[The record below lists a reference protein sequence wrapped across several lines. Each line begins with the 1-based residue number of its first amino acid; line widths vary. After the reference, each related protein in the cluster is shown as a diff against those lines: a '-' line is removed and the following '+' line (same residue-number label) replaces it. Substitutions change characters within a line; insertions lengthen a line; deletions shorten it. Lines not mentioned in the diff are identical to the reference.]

1 LKQVADDS
9 IFRRAKLRPA
19 RGILEMYALIYDEF
33 DRSKRE
39 KKVLSVHR
47 TREAADKALEKR
59 QHKMDK
65 RVWECSA
72 RIVWV
77 YNQVRTGDTVTPD
90 SFDTWAPD
98 EKIPLGD
105 RIPDGD

>member
-1 LKQVADDS
+1 M
-9 IFRRAKLRPA
+9 KLRPE

-33 DRSKRE
+33 DQSKRE
-39 KKVLSVHR
+39 KKVISVHR

-59 QHKMDK
+59 QQKMDK
-65 RVWECSA
+65 RVWECNA

-77 YNQVRTGDTVTPD
+77 YNQVRTGETVTPD